1 MNMEELRRVVDERI
15 VKRLEAKPEEARDI
29 GKAVALEVTGELTGR
44 WVVDC
49 SIEPATVR
57 ESDEEAVTTIT
68 LDSTALESMLKGE
81 LSPPAAFMSGQIKVD
96 GDLGAAVKL
105 GQFLM

>member
-1 MNMEELRRVVDERI
+1 MTIDELRRIVDERI
-15 VKRLEAKPEEARDI
+15 VKKLMAKPEEARNI
-29 GKAVALEVTGELTGR
+29 GKAVALVVTGELTGR

-49 SIEPATVR
+49 STDPASVR
-57 ESDEEAVTTIT
+57 ESDESAATTIT
-68 LDSTALESMLKGE
+68 LDSTALENMLKGE

>member
-1 MNMEELRRVVDERI
+1 VVDERI
-15 VKRLEAKPEEARDI
+15 VKRLEARPDEARNI

-49 SIEPATVR
+49 SKNPASVR
-57 ESDEEAVTTIT
+57 ESDEAAATTIT
-68 LDSTALESMLKGE
+68 LDAVALESMLRGE

-96 GDLGAAVKL
+96 GDLSAAVKL